1 MEAKELGLRL
11 RRAREL
17 AGLSQQAA
25 ADRMGLQRTAVT
37 HWEAGSRSVSTLE
50 LVRLSELYHLHVSDI
65 LRLGTDDEDEDLVSI
80 LYRKSPM
87 LENEA
92 GAYEQIRHCIR
103 LCRERVRLRRI
114 LGIETQFAVPP
125 RYDVPAPRTAVNAIT
140 QGEQTA
146 EQERNRLGI
155 GSTPIPDVVELITS
169 QGISA
174 SCVELPDGISGLFQ
188 SDRSVGLAILVN
200 RSHSFSRKRFSYA
213 HEYAHALLDRD
224 RKIAVSIVDNSS
236 PLLELRADA
245 FAAAFLMPGMG
256 VFHGLRNLGKG
267 LPSRQEQSVYNVASG
282 RHTEAVLRTAP
293 SSQRITFSD
302 ITQLAN
308 WFGVNYSSVVYRLFN
323 LRYLSNPEFRKLL
336 KQKCLGREYLKAVM
350 WSKDDPESKE
360 QDQQDHDLR
369 HDIAYLA
376 LEAYRRMEISRGRI
390 LELSRLLD
398 LDGDSLLRF
407 ANSMRDE

>member
-1 MEAKELGLRL
+1 MEAKELGRRL
-11 RRAREL
+11 RRAREF

-65 LRLGTDDEDEDLVSI
+65 LSPGADDEDEGLVSI

-87 LENEA
+87 LEKEA
-92 GAYEQIRHCIR
+92 GAPEQILHCIR
-103 LCRERVRLRRI
+103 LCRERARLRRI
-114 LGIETQFAVPP
+114 LGIETQSAGPP
-125 RYDVPAPRTAVNAIT
+125 RYDAPAPRTAGCAIT

-146 EQERNRLGI
+146 EQERSRLGI
-155 GSTPIPDVVELITS
+155 GNTPIPDVAELIMS

-174 SCVELPDGISGLFQ
+174 SVVELPDGISGLLR

-224 RKIAVSIVDNSS
+224 RKIAVSSVDNSS

-245 FAAAFLMPGMG
+245 FAAAFLMPRTGI
-256 VFHGLRNLGKG
+256 FHGLRNLGKG
-267 LPSRQEQSVYNVASG
+267 LPSRQEQSVYNVANG

-293 SSQRITFSD
+293 SSQRITFND
-302 ITQLAN
+302 IIQLAN
-308 WFGVNYSSVVYRLFN
+308 WFGVSYRSVIYRLLN
-323 LRYLSNPEFRKLL
+323 LRYLSNPESCKLL
-336 KQKCLGREYLKAVM
+336 KQKCLAREYLKTITR
-350 WSKDDPESKE
+350 SKDDSEPKE
-360 QDQQDHDLR
+360 QDQQDRDLR

-390 LELSRLLD
+390 LELSGLLG
-398 LDGDSLLRF
+398 LDGDSLLRL
-407 ANSMRDE
+407 ATSMRDE